1 MGNTKLEM
9 KTEYVPVFH
18 KLKFEVVNLIKF
30 KTKLPRY
37 EAHHRMRKRK
47 RKILNGKSLS
57 K

>member
-47 RKILNGKSLS
+47 RKILNGKFLS